1 MENNTVKIGT
11 VNNNNKEIIS
21 WMIIDVLE
29 GRHYIGCDLMFKVKD
44 IEQKTTYVRSVTI
57 DPDVEEDVGSDLLF
71 ETFEEALLRVF
82 LTDETL
88 KPFIM
93 WDDEELPMNEFSCR
107 LDAFCTTHWISDD
120 RIIFVRGE

>member
-1 MENNTVKIGT
+1 MNSNVVKVKTITKNENKIIT
-11 VNNNNKEIIS
+11 
-21 WMIIDVLE
+21 WMVIDVIE
-29 GRHYIGCDLMFKVKD
+29 GRHYIGCDVMYGTSDKK
-44 IEQKTTYVRSVTI
+44 VRSITI
-57 DPDVEEDVGSDLLF
+57 DPDTEEDVGSDLLF